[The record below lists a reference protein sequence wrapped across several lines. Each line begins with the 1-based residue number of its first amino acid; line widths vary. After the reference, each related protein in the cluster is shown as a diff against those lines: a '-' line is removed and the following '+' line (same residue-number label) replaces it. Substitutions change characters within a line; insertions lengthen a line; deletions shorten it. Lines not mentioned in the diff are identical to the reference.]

1 MGRTLTGN
9 ATSFQR
15 FIPYFCPFKINQSM
29 KKTILTAVL
38 FAAAISAPAQIE
50 ISRNFDLEDPIT
62 LLSRLF
68 DADTFSA
75 EGEAFWEPMT
85 YADELSANL
94 SDDGW
99 MHTRL
104 DTILFYTTYE
114 IERAV
119 AVFET
124 LHYENGTISDCHV
137 CGAQISVAIFDK
149 SAEGNWHIERFAK
162 HLTTLGGGGYGGEI
176 GLAQFGENQTCLS
189 LQMSWLGQG
198 VYAEYLS
205 FLNLEDLEKVF
216 NLTIHEDN
224 MGVLGEDS
232 ERAYSFDKA
241 IHLLPTVETVT
252 GWWEFDLV
260 TQGTQPDDDVE
271 RAVPANTVERYA
283 FNWETG
289 TYMKVCP

>member
-1 MGRTLTGN
+1 MT
-9 ATSFQR
+9 
-15 FIPYFCPFKINQSM
+15 KI
-29 KKTILTAVL
+29 ILPTVFALCAVL
-38 FAAAISAPAQIE
+38 SHAQTE
-50 ISRNFDLEDPIT
+50 NSKTFDLEDQST
-62 LLSRLF
+62 LLSHLF
-68 DADTFSA
+68 DADTTA
-75 EGEAFWEPMT
+75 PNGEVLWEPNT
-85 YADELSANL
+85 FSDELSANL

-104 DTILFYTTYE
+104 DTVLFYTTYD

-124 LHYENGTISDCHV
+124 LHYERGAVSDCQA
-137 CGAQISVAIFDK
+137 CGVQISVAIFDK
-149 SAEGNWHIERFAK
+149 TGDGMWNIGRFAK
-162 HLTTLGGGGYGGEI
+162 HLTSLGGGGYGGEI
-176 GLAQFGENQTCLS
+176 GLAQFGENQWCLS
-189 LQMSWLGQG
+189 LEMGWTGQG
-198 VYAEYLS
+198 IYGEYLR

-224 MGVLGEDS
+224 VGVLGEES

-260 TQGTQPDDDVE
+260 TQGTQPDDDVD

-283 FNWETG
+283 FNWETDS
-289 TYMKVCP
+289 YMKVCR

>member
-1 MGRTLTGN
+1 MRKILLTVVFAFSTTL
-9 ATSFQR
+9 
-15 FIPYFCPFKINQSM
+15 
-29 KKTILTAVL
+29 V
-38 FAAAISAPAQIE
+38 PAQIE
-50 ISRNFDLEDPIT
+50 IKKTFDLEDHST
-62 LLSRLF
+62 LLIRLF
-68 DADTFSA
+68 DADSITDQ
-75 EGEAFWEPMT
+75 GEALWEPFT

-104 DTILFYTTYE
+104 DTLLFYNTYD

-124 LHYENGTISDCHV
+124 LHYERGEISDCHD
-137 CGAQISVAIFDK
+137 CGAQISIAIFDRR
-149 SAEGNWHIERFAK
+149 ADGNWNIERFAK
-162 HLTTLGGGGYGGEI
+162 HHTSLGGSGFGGEI
-176 GLAQFGENQTCLS
+176 GLAQLGENQTCLS
-189 LQMSWLGQG
+189 LQMNWMGQG
-198 VYAEYLS
+198 VYAEFLS
-205 FLNLEDLEKVF
+205 FLNLEDLQKVF

-224 MGVLGEDS
+224 MGILGEDL

-241 IHLLPTVETVT
+241 IQLLPTVETVT

-260 TQGTQPDDDVE
+260 TQGTEPDNDVN

-289 TYMKVCP
+289 TYMKVCR

>member
-1 MGRTLTGN
+1 M
-9 ATSFQR
+9 Q
-15 FIPYFCPFKINQSM
+15 KIL
-29 KKTILTAVL
+29 LTAGFAFIAL
-38 FAAAISAPAQIE
+38 FVKAQIE
-50 ISRNFDLEDPIT
+50 TPKTFDLEDHTT
-62 LLSRLF
+62 LLSTLF
-68 DADTFSA
+68 DADTFTSN
-75 EGEAFWEPMT
+75 GEALWEPIT
-85 YADELSANL
+85 FSDGLSANL

-104 DTILFYTTYE
+104 DTMLFYTSFD

-124 LHYENGTISDCHV
+124 LHYDRGEVNDCHA

-149 SAEGNWHIERFAK
+149 SADGKWSIERFAK
-162 HLTTLGGGGYGGEI
+162 HLTSLGGNGSSGEI
-176 GLAQFGENQTCLS
+176 GLAQLGENQTCLS
-189 LQMSWLGQG
+189 LEMSWMGQG
-198 VYAEYLS
+198 IYGEYLS

-216 NLTIHEDN
+216 NLVIHEDN
-224 MGVLGEDS
+224 SGALAEES

-241 IHLLPTVETVT
+241 IQLLPTVETVT

-260 TQGTQPDDDVE
+260 TQGTEPDSDVG

-289 TYMKVCP
+289 TYMQVCR

>member
-1 MGRTLTGN
+1 
-9 ATSFQR
+9 
-15 FIPYFCPFKINQSM
+15 M
-29 KKTILTAVL
+29 KKILPMTA
-38 FAAAISAPAQIE
+38 FALCAFLASAQIE
-50 ISRNFDLEDPIT
+50 SSKIFDFEDPST
-62 LLSRLF
+62 LLSELF
-68 DADTFSA
+68 DADTFSNA
-75 EGEAFWEPMT
+75 GEALWEPLT
-85 YADELSANL
+85 YADELSANY

-104 DTILFYTTYE
+104 DTLLFYNSYE
-114 IERAV
+114 VERAV

-124 LHYENGTISDCHV
+124 LHYERGEISDCLS

-149 SAEGNWHIERFAK
+149 SADGKWIIERFEK
-162 HLTTLGGGGYGGEI
+162 HLTSLGGSGYGGEI

-189 LQMSWLGQG
+189 LEMNWMGQG

-205 FLNLEDLEKVF
+205 FLNLEDLKKVF
-216 NLTIHEDN
+216 NLVIHEDN
-224 MGVLGEDS
+224 MAVLGEAS

-241 IHLLPTVETVT
+241 IQLLPTVETVS

-260 TQGTQPDDDVE
+260 TQGTQPDNDVE

-289 TYMKVCP
+289 TYMKVCH

>member
-1 MGRTLTGN
+1 
-9 ATSFQR
+9 
-15 FIPYFCPFKINQSM
+15 M
-29 KKTILTAVL
+29 KKILLITV
-38 FAAAISAPAQIE
+38 FAFSAMLAPAQIE
-50 ISRNFDLEDPIT
+50 ISKSFDLEDPAT

-68 DADTFSA
+68 DADTFTNNN
-75 EGEAFWEPMT
+75 EALWEPLT

-104 DTILFYTTYE
+104 DTLLFYTTYE

-124 LHYENGTISDCHV
+124 LHYERGEISDCHS

-149 SAEGNWHIERFAK
+149 TADGKWNIERFEK
-162 HLTTLGGGGYGGEI
+162 HLTTLGGAGYGGEI

-189 LQMSWLGQG
+189 LEMSWMGQG
-198 VYAEYLS
+198 VYAEYLT

-216 NLTIHEDN
+216 NLVIHEDN

-232 ERAYSFDKA
+232 ERAYAFDKA
-241 IHLLPTVETVT
+241 IHLLPTIETVT

-260 TQGTQPDDDVE
+260 TQGTQPDDDVA
-271 RAVPANTVERYA
+271 RAVPANTVERFA

-289 TYMKVCP
+289 TYMKICP

>member
-1 MGRTLTGN
+1 ME
-9 ATSFQR
+9 
-15 FIPYFCPFKINQSM
+15 KI
-29 KKTILTAVL
+29 ILTAV
-38 FAAAISAPAQIE
+38 FALYTTLVPAQIE
-50 ISRNFDLEDPIT
+50 ISKTFDLEDNST
-62 LLSRLF
+62 LLIRLF
-68 DADTFSA
+68 DADSITEA
-75 EGEAFWEPMT
+75 GEALWEPYT

-104 DTILFYTTYE
+104 DTLLFYTTYD

-124 LHYENGTISDCHV
+124 LHYEGGAVSDCHD
-137 CGAQISVAIFDK
+137 CGVQISIAIFSRRAD
-149 SAEGNWHIERFAK
+149 GNWIIERFAK
-162 HLTTLGGGGYGGEI
+162 HHASLGGGGHGGDI
-176 GLAQFGENQTCLS
+176 GLAQLGENQTCLS
-189 LQMSWLGQG
+189 LQMSWMGQG
-198 VYAEYLS
+198 VYAEFLS

-224 MGVLGEDS
+224 MGMLAEDF
-232 ERAYSFDKA
+232 ERSYSFDKA
-241 IHLLPTVETVT
+241 IQLLPTVETVT

-260 TQGTQPDDDVE
+260 TQGTEPDNDVD

-289 TYMKVCP
+289 TYMKVCR